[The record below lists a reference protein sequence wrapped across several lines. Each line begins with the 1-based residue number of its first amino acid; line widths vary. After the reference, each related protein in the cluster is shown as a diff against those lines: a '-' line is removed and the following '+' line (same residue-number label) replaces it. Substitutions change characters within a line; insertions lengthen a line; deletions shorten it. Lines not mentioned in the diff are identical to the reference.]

1 MATDAVGL
9 DKVFGKKVVGNL
21 LFEMFDAHFSEV
33 KFSTTGLLPS
43 DIVFENVYKG
53 FDIGSYEEFC
63 QLEKEVLCIDFLQLL
78 PDLLFVRLSCC
89 QRLPHV
95 PFSCFAKFKSS
106 ESMWVCGYVG
116 MWVWVCVCVCMCVE
130 ASMCLCVLI
139 VYVCVCA
146 CLHVCVCVCVCVYAY
161 VFPYD

>member
-116 MWVWVCVCVCMCVE
+116 MWVCGYGY
-130 ASMCLCVLI
+130 

-146 CLHVCVCVCVCVYAY
+146 WRLVCVCVC
-161 VFPYD
+161 